1 MNNELNKKQIVCNPN
16 YYAVYGLLI
25 GDALGLPLEFSHRE
39 IVHRRKFKHL
49 LIDNNI
55 KDETIY
61 RKSRDHEAGT
71 ISDDGSL
78 ALATIVALR
87 KTFSGNDN
95 IQQYLTN
102 ATINLSKTENQIY
115 QELMHNIMKEYYDW
129 LATGKYAETAY
140 QSLDC
145 GETFREALV
154 EYQKKVV
161 IANKN
166 KERNYLFQE
175 KQDDFKQKSSNGTLM
190 KQSAISCYFL
200 NKQKYNVDKIKITFN
215 SAFNNETPEKQNN
228 NWLLDELN
236 HKYQTESQDS
246 SFKELID
253 ITTLVSS
260 DINWITH
267 NSIINDYLVK
277 VFNLFIICLSILDIS
292 TTNKQNIKLKQKII
306 IDVLKF
312 IDTFEFHKIDNL
324 RFKFKN
330 SEYKENAIKT
340 ISEIR
345 HQLFDL
351 ITEKEFQLQKLEKNI
366 DVNTEKQKEIKNEQQ
381 NIYYIL
387 KNKIKSLFTKEQNNL
402 CKTSLVNNDN
412 KEEHSITVNVSVK
425 KDSKSEM
432 QSLNENNEE
441 NEEHLLQPIF
451 VFQENGYKSLPN
463 SGYSFDSLLSALYCF
478 YYSHDFQE
486 AIVNAANLCGDA
498 DTIAAITGQ
507 LAGAYYQD
515 DIQNKYYYLLNGL
528 KYKDKHE
535 KIINDV

>member
-25 GDALGLPLEFSHRE
+25 SDALGLPLEFSHRE

-95 IQQYLTN
+95 IQQYFKN
-102 ATINLSKTENQIY
+102 ATIKLSKTENQIY

-129 LATGKYAETAY
+129 LATGKYAETEY

-145 GETFREALV
+145 DETFREALV

-175 KQDDFKQKSSNGTLM
+175 KQDDFKQKSGNGTLM

-200 NKQKYNVDKIKITFN
+200 NEPRFNIDKIKIPFSNTTFDE
-215 SAFNNETPEKQNN
+215 FND

-236 HKYQTESQDS
+236 HKYQTESL
-246 SFKELID
+246 FKELID

-267 NSIINDYLVK
+267 NSVINDYLVK
-277 VFNLFIICLSILDIS
+277 IFNLFIICLSILDLDI
-292 TTNKQNIKLKQKII
+292 NERNDIKIKQKII
-306 IDVLKF
+306 MNILKF
-312 IDTFEFHKIDNL
+312 IDKFEFHDIDNIK
-324 RFKFKN
+324 FKFKN
-330 SEYKENAIKT
+330 SEDKENAIK
-340 ISEIR
+340 IIGEIR

-351 ITEKEFQLQKLEKNI
+351 ITEKELQLKNSEI
-366 DVNTEKQKEIKNEQQ
+366 NSNQVKQKEIETKRQ
-381 NIYYIL
+381 NVYSLL
-387 KNKIKSLFTKEQNNL
+387 KNKIKSLFRNKKDDL
-402 CKTSLVNNDN
+402 CKLSCNFDCNAVNNDDKN
-412 KEEHSITVNVSVK
+412 KHSVAVTISVIKNITSERQ
-425 KDSKSEM
+425 KS
-432 QSLNENNEE
+432 NENDEK
-441 NEEHLLQPIF
+441 QPVF
-451 VFQENGYKSLPN
+451 VFQRNTYEYKNLPN
-463 SGYSFDSLLSALYCF
+463 SAYSFDSLLSALYCF
-478 YYSHDFQE
+478 YNSSDFQE

-507 LAGAYYQD
+507 LAGAYYQN

-528 KYKDKHE
+528 KHKDKHE

>member
-1 MNNELNKKQIVCNPN
+1 MINELNKKQIICNTN

-39 IVHRRKFKHL
+39 IVYRRKFKHL

-87 KTFSGNDN
+87 KTFSENDN
-95 IQQYLTN
+95 IQQYLKN
-102 ATINLSKTENQIY
+102 ATIKLSKIENQIY
-115 QELMHNIMKEYYDW
+115 QKLMHNIMKEYYDW
-129 LATGKYAETAY
+129 LAIGKYAETAY

-145 GETFREALV
+145 GETFHEALV
-154 EYQKKVV
+154 EYQKKIV

-166 KERNYLFQE
+166 QQHNYLFQE
-175 KQDDFKQKSSNGTLM
+175 KQDDFQQKSGNGTLM
-190 KQSAISCYFL
+190 KQAAISCYFL
-200 NKQKYNVDKIKITFN
+200 NDSRYNIDKIKIP
-215 SAFNNETPEKQNN
+215 FNNKTFDEFND

-236 HKYQTESQDS
+236 NKYQTDSQ
-246 SFKELID
+246 FKELID
-253 ITTLVSS
+253 ITTIVSS

-292 TTNKQNIKLKQKII
+292 TTDKQNIKLKQKII

-312 IDTFEFHKIDNL
+312 IDTFEFHKINNL
-324 RFKFKN
+324 RFEFKN
-330 SEYKENAIKT
+330 SEDKENAIKT
-340 ISEIR
+340 INEIR

-351 ITEKEFQLQKLEKNI
+351 ITEKEFQLHNSENNSKQN
-366 DVNTEKQKEIKNEQQ
+366 KQKEIKTGIQ
-381 NIYYIL
+381 NIYSLL
-387 KNKIKSLFTKEQNNL
+387 KNKIKPLFKNKKNDS
-402 CKTSLVNNDN
+402 CKHSCSFNCNTFNYNDTN
-412 KEEHSITVNVSVK
+412 EHSVAVSVIK
-425 KDSKSEM
+425 NITTERQK
-432 QSLNENNEE
+432 LNKND
-441 NEEHLLQPIF
+441 EEHLLQPMF

-478 YYSHDFQE
+478 YHSSDFQE

-528 KYKDKHE
+528 KHKDKHK
-535 KIINDV
+535 KIVNDI

>member
-1 MNNELNKKQIVCNPN
+1 MNNELNKKQIICNPN

-39 IVHRRKFKHL
+39 IVHRRKLKHL

-87 KTFSGNDN
+87 KTFGENNN
-95 IQQYLTN
+95 IKEQQYLKN
-102 ATINLSKTENQIY
+102 EAIKLSKTENQIY

-129 LATGKYAETAY
+129 LTTGKYAETAY

-145 GETFREALV
+145 GETFREALI

-166 KERNYLFQE
+166 NERNYLFQE
-175 KQDDFKQKSSNGTLM
+175 KQDDFQQKSGNGTLM
-190 KQSAISCYFL
+190 KQAAISCYFL
-200 NKQKYNVDKIKITFN
+200 NEYSNNINKIKI
-215 SAFNNETPEKQNN
+215 SLDLLNN
-228 NWLLDELN
+228 NQLFNELSSKYKTDLL
-236 HKYQTESQDS
+236 
-246 SFKELID
+246 FKELID
-253 ITTLVSS
+253 ITTFVSS

-277 VFNLFIICLSILDIS
+277 IFNLFIICLSILDS
-292 TTNKQNIKLKQKII
+292 DIKERNDIKIKQKII
-306 IDVLKF
+306 INILKF
-312 IDTFEFHKIDNL
+312 IDKFEFHDIDNIK
-324 RFKFKN
+324 FEFKN
-330 SEYKENAIKT
+330 SEDKENAIKT
-340 ISEIR
+340 INEIR

-351 ITEKEFQLQKLEKNI
+351 ITEKELQLKNSEI
-366 DVNTEKQKEIKNEQQ
+366 NSNQDKQKEIETKRQ
-381 NIYYIL
+381 NVYSLL
-387 KNKIKSLFTKEQNNL
+387 KNKIKSLFRNKKDDL
-402 CKTSLVNNDN
+402 CKRSCNFDCNAVNNDDKN
-412 KEEHSITVNVSVK
+412 KHSVAVMVSVI
-425 KDSKSEM
+425 KDITSES
-432 QSLNENNEE
+432 QSSNENDEK
-441 NEEHLLQPIF
+441 QPVF
-451 VFQENGYKSLPN
+451 VFQRNTYGYKNLPN
-463 SGYSFDSLLSALYCF
+463 SAYSFDSLLSALYCF
-478 YYSHDFQE
+478 YNSSDFQE

-528 KYKDKHE
+528 KHKDKHE

>member
-1 MNNELNKKQIVCNPN
+1 MINELNKKQIICNPN

-39 IVHRRKFKHL
+39 IVYRRKFKHL

-87 KTFSGNDN
+87 KTFGKNNN
-95 IQQYLTN
+95 IKEQQYLKN
-102 ATINLSKTENQIY
+102 AVIELLKTENLIY
-115 QELMHNIMKEYYDW
+115 QELMHNVMKEYYDW

-145 GETFREALV
+145 GETFREALI

-166 KERNYLFQE
+166 NERNYLFQE
-175 KQDDFKQKSSNGTLM
+175 KQDDFQHKSGNGTLM
-190 KQSAISCYFL
+190 KQAAISCYFL
-200 NKQKYNVDKIKITFN
+200 NESRYNIDKIKIPFSNKTSDEFN
-215 SAFNNETPEKQNN
+215 D

-260 DINWITH
+260 DINWMTH

-292 TTNKQNIKLKQKII
+292 TTDKQNIKLKQKII

-312 IDTFEFHKIDNL
+312 IDTFEFHKIDNI
-324 RFKFKN
+324 RFEFKN
-330 SEYKENAIKT
+330 LEYKENAIKT
-340 ISEIR
+340 INEIR
-345 HQLFDL
+345 HKLFDL
-351 ITEKEFQLQKLEKNI
+351 ITEKELQLKNSET
-366 DVNTEKQKEIKNEQQ
+366 NSNQYKQKEIETKKQKV
-381 NIYYIL
+381 YSLL
-387 KNKIKSLFTKEQNNL
+387 KDKIKSLFKNKKDDSYKRSCSFDCNV
-402 CKTSLVNNDN
+402 VNNDDKN
-412 KEEHSITVNVSVK
+412 EHSVAVSVIK
-425 KDSKSEM
+425 NITSEG
-432 QSLNENNEE
+432 QNSNEND
-441 NEEHLLQPIF
+441 EEHLLQPMF

-478 YYSHDFQE
+478 YHSSDFQE
-486 AIVNAANLCGDA
+486 AVVNAANLCGDA
-498 DTIAAITGQ
+498 NTIAAITGQ

-528 KYKDKHE
+528 KHKDKHE

>member
-1 MNNELNKKQIVCNPN
+1 MINELNKKQIICNTN

-39 IVHRRKFKHL
+39 IVYRRKFKHL

-95 IQQYLTN
+95 IQQYLKN
-102 ATINLSKTENQIY
+102 ATIKLSKTENQIY

-175 KQDDFKQKSSNGTLM
+175 KQDDFKQKSGNGILM

-200 NKQKYNVDKIKITFN
+200 SEPRFNIDKIKIPFSNTTFDE
-215 SAFNNETPEKQNN
+215 FND
-228 NWLLDELN
+228 NWLFDELN
-236 HKYQTESQDS
+236 HKYQTESL
-246 SFKELID
+246 FKELID

-267 NSIINDYLVK
+267 NSVINDYLVK
-277 VFNLFIICLSILDIS
+277 IFNLFIICLSILDLDI
-292 TTNKQNIKLKQKII
+292 NERNDIKIKQKII
-306 IDVLKF
+306 MNILKF
-312 IDTFEFHKIDNL
+312 IDKFEFHDIDNIK
-324 RFKFKN
+324 FKFKN
-330 SEYKENAIKT
+330 SEDKENAIKI

-351 ITEKEFQLQKLEKNI
+351 ITEKELQLQNSESNSNQ
-366 DVNTEKQKEIKNEQQ
+366 DKQKEIETKRQ
-381 NIYYIL
+381 NVYSLL
-387 KNKIKSLFTKEQNNL
+387 KNKINSLFRNKKYDS
-402 CKTSLVNNDN
+402 CKRSCSFDCNVVNNDDKN
-412 KEEHSITVNVSVK
+412 EHSVAVSVIK
-425 KDSKSEM
+425 NITSEG
-432 QSLNENNEE
+432 QNSNEND
-441 NEEHLLQPIF
+441 EEHLLQPMF
-451 VFQENGYKSLPN
+451 VFQENRYKSLPN

-478 YYSHDFQE
+478 YHSSDFQE

-528 KYKDKHE
+528 KHKDKHK
-535 KIINDV
+535 KIVNDI

>member
-1 MNNELNKKQIVCNPN
+1 MINELNKKQIICNPN

-39 IVHRRKFKHL
+39 IVYRRKFKHL

-87 KTFSGNDN
+87 KTFGKNNN
-95 IQQYLTN
+95 IKEQQYLKN
-102 ATINLSKTENQIY
+102 AVIELLKTENLIY
-115 QELMHNIMKEYYDW
+115 QELMHNVMKKYYDW

-145 GETFREALV
+145 GETFREALI

-166 KERNYLFQE
+166 NERNYLFQE
-175 KQDDFKQKSSNGTLM
+175 KQDDFQHKSGNGTLM
-190 KQSAISCYFL
+190 KQAAISCYFL
-200 NKQKYNVDKIKITFN
+200 NESRYNIDKIKIPFSNNRSDEFN
-215 SAFNNETPEKQNN
+215 D

-253 ITTLVSS
+253 ITTIVSS

-267 NSIINDYLVK
+267 NSVINDYLVK
-277 VFNLFIICLSILDIS
+277 VFNLFIICLSILDLDI
-292 TTNKQNIKLKQKII
+292 NERNDIKLKQKII
-306 IDVLKF
+306 IDILKF

-324 RFKFKN
+324 RFEFKN
-330 SEYKENAIKT
+330 SEDKANAIKT

-351 ITEKEFQLQKLEKNI
+351 VTEKELQIQNLEAKNN
-366 DVNTEKQKEIKNEQQ
+366 VNAENQKEIKTEK
-381 NIYYIL
+381 IKKKLKL
-387 KNKIKSLFTKEQNNL
+387 KNKMFI
-402 CKTSLVNNDN
+402 
-412 KEEHSITVNVSVK
+412 
-425 KDSKSEM
+425 
-432 QSLNENNEE
+432 
-441 NEEHLLQPIF
+441 
-451 VFQENGYKSLPN
+451 
-463 SGYSFDSLLSALYCF
+463 LY
-478 YYSHDFQE
+478 
-486 AIVNAANLCGDA
+486 
-498 DTIAAITGQ
+498 
-507 LAGAYYQD
+507 
-515 DIQNKYYYLLNGL
+515 
-528 KYKDKHE
+528 
-535 KIINDV
+535 

>member
-1 MNNELNKKQIVCNPN
+1 MINELNKKQIICNPN

-87 KTFSGNDN
+87 KTFGENNN
-95 IQQYLTN
+95 IKEQQYLKN
-102 ATINLSKTENQIY
+102 EAIELSKTENQIY

-145 GETFREALV
+145 GETFREALI

-161 IANKN
+161 ITNKN
-166 KERNYLFQE
+166 QERNYLFQE
-175 KQDDFKQKSSNGTLM
+175 KQDDFQQKSDNGTLM
-190 KQSAISCYFL
+190 KQAAISCYFL
-200 NKQKYNVDKIKITFN
+200 NEYSNNINKIKI
-215 SAFNNETPEKQNN
+215 SLDLLNN
-228 NWLLDELN
+228 NQLFDELSS
-236 HKYQTESQDS
+236 KYKTDLL
-246 SFKELID
+246 FKELID
-253 ITTLVSS
+253 ITTFVSS

-277 VFNLFIICLSILDIS
+277 IFNLFIICLSILDLDI
-292 TTNKQNIKLKQKII
+292 NERNDIKIKQKII
-306 IDVLKF
+306 MNILKF
-312 IDTFEFHKIDNL
+312 IDKFEFHDIDNIK
-324 RFKFKN
+324 FEFKN
-330 SEYKENAIKT
+330 SEDKENAIKI

-351 ITEKEFQLQKLEKNI
+351 ITEKELQLQNSESNSNQ
-366 DVNTEKQKEIKNEQQ
+366 DKQKEIETKRQ
-381 NIYYIL
+381 NVYSLL
-387 KNKIKSLFTKEQNNL
+387 KNKINSLFRNKKDDS
-402 CKTSLVNNDN
+402 CKRSCSFDCNVVNNDDKN
-412 KEEHSITVNVSVK
+412 EHSVAVSVIK
-425 KDSKSEM
+425 NITSEG
-432 QSLNENNEE
+432 QNSNEND
-441 NEEHLLQPIF
+441 EEHLLQPMF
-451 VFQENGYKSLPN
+451 VFQENRYKSLPN

-478 YYSHDFQE
+478 YHSSDFKE
-486 AIVNAANLCGDA
+486 AVVNAANLCGDA

-528 KYKDKHE
+528 KHKDKHE
-535 KIINDV
+535 KIVNDI